1 MPARGVMLPP
11 LAPRTP
17 EQRVEARLQRVVR
30 EPRGGVLL
38 RSELVAQ
45 NEALARENEVLRT
58 QLAQVEER
66 RRECEAQIA
75 KLRAESGR
83 IKEEEETADLL
94 SGEGAR
100 KVAAGEEETG
110 PRTWPKAKG
119 AAAASEEDET
129 SVFEDVTLQDGGA
142 AVLRAAGL
150 AAVLRAA
157 GLEADRKGYMFKKG
171 KRKHDEF
178 KKRWFE
184 LRGGQ
189 LAWFEDAGGKYKGEI
204 DMASD
209 ECKQVRVSEAEGA
222 SQFEVEIVFG
232 PRTYRLETENTDER
246 RAWIHALQDARQGA
260 AAAKLRQSQAGEDP
274 PPTATE
280 DGSLTDSTFFGAGSG
295 AKSKLKLK
303 RAVAATVVANRMVE
317 R

>member
-1 MPARGVMLPP
+1 MSLYEEGAADAGKEFGKGV
-11 LAPRTP
+11 R
-17 EQRVEARLQRVVR
+17 
-30 EPRGGVLL
+30 
-38 RSELVAQ
+38 RSFNRA
-45 NEALARENEVLRT
+45 AGK
-58 QLAQVEER
+58 
-66 RRECEAQIA
+66 A
-75 KLRAESGR
+75 KGATGTS
-83 IKEEEETADLL
+83 DLL

-100 KVAAGEEETG
+100 KVAAGEGETG
-110 PRTWPKAKG
+110 PHTWPKVKG

-129 SVFEDVTLQDGGA
+129 SSYVAAAVFEDVTLQDGGA
-142 AVLRAAGL
+142 AGL
-150 AAVLRAA
+150 A
-157 GLEADRKGYMFKKG
+157 GSTQEADRKGYMFKKG

>member
-1 MPARGVMLPP
+1 MSLYEEGAVDAGK
-11 LAPRTP
+11 
-17 EQRVEARLQRVVR
+17 EFGKVVR
-30 EPRGGVLL
+30 
-38 RSELVAQ
+38 RSFNRA
-45 NEALARENEVLRT
+45 AGK
-58 QLAQVEER
+58 
-66 RRECEAQIA
+66 A
-75 KLRAESGR
+75 KGATGTS
-83 IKEEEETADLL
+83 DLL

-100 KVAAGEEETG
+100 KVAAGEGETG
-110 PRTWPKAKG
+110 PHTWPKVKG

-129 SVFEDVTLQDGGA
+129 SSYVAAAVFEDVTLQDGGA
-142 AVLRAAGL
+142 AGL
-150 AAVLRAA
+150 A
-157 GLEADRKGYMFKKG
+157 GSTQEADRKGYMFKKG